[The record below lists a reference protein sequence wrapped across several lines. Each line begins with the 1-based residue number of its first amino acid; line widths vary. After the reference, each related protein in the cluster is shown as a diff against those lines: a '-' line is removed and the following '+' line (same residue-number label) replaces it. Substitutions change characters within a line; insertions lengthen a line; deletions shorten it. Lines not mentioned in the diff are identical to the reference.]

1 MKVASLF
8 SGGKDSAFA
17 LWWAQMQGWDVVELI
32 TVLPDSSESW
42 MFHYPATEWT
52 KLQGEAMQIPLTVIR
67 TEGVKEKELSDLS
80 DGLRNLTKQL
90 GIQGIVS
97 GAVASEYQRTRLDN
111 VCEELGLRSFA
122 PLWHK
127 NQQQLVKEQIESGF
141 EIIITACNALGLTK
155 DWLGRRLDA
164 TSLQELVRLS
174 KKHGFSI
181 AFEGGE
187 AETFVLNAPMFH
199 DRIRV
204 DQSTSHWK
212 NESGYLKLER
222 LSLVQESVSLPV

>member
-17 LWWAQMQGWDVVELI
+17 IWWAQMQSWDVAELV
-32 TVLPDSSESW
+32 TVLPESSESW

-52 KLQGEAMQIPLTVIR
+52 KLQAHAMSIPLTVIR
-67 TEGVKEKELSDLS
+67 TKGAKEKELDDLA
-80 DGLRNLTKQL
+80 DGLRSLTKNI
-90 GIQGIVS
+90 GIEGIVS

-127 NQQQLVKEQIESGF
+127 NQQQLVEEQIESGF

-155 DWLGRRLDA
+155 EWLGRRLD
-164 TSLQELVRLS
+164 TKNFQELVRLS
-174 KKHGFSI
+174 KKYGFSI

-187 AETFVLNAPMFH
+187 AETFVLNAPTFNGT
-199 DRIRV
+199 IRV
-204 DQSTSHWK
+204 DQSIPHWK
-212 NESGYLKLER
+212 NESGYLKFER
-222 LSLVQESVSLPV
+222 LSLVRESVN

>member
-1 MKVASLF
+1 MKVAGLF

-17 LWWAQMQGWDVVELI
+17 IWWAQMQGWDVAELV

-52 KLQGEAMQIPLTVIR
+52 KLQAEAMQIPLTVIR
-67 TEGVKEKELSDLS
+67 TEGVKEKELNDLT
-80 DGLRNLTKQL
+80 DGLRSLTEKI
-90 GIQGIVS
+90 GIEGIVS
-97 GAVASEYQRTRLDN
+97 GALASEYQRTRLDN
-111 VCEELGLRSFA
+111 ICEELDVRSFA

-127 NQQQLVKEQIESGF
+127 NQQQLVEEQIESGF
-141 EIIITACNALGLTK
+141 EIIITACNALGLTRE
-155 DWLGRRLDA
+155 WLGRKLD
-164 TSLQELVRLS
+164 TTNFQELVQLS

-199 DRIRV
+199 GKIRV
-204 DQSTSHWK
+204 DESTHHWK

-222 LSLVQESVSLPV
+222 LSLVRESVTLPV

>member
-1 MKVASLF
+1 MKVVGLF

-17 LWWAQMQGWDVVELI
+17 IWWAQMQSWDVAELV
-32 TVLPDSSESW
+32 TVLPESSESW

-52 KLQGEAMQIPLTVIR
+52 KLQAHAMSIPLTVIR
-67 TEGVKEKELSDLS
+67 TKGAKEKELDDLA
-80 DGLRNLTKQL
+80 DGLRSLTKNI
-90 GIQGIVS
+90 GIEGIVS
-97 GAVASEYQRTRLDN
+97 GAIASEYQRTRLDN

-127 NQQQLVKEQIESGF
+127 NQQQLVEEQIESGF

-155 DWLGRRLDA
+155 EWLGRRLD
-164 TSLQELVRLS
+164 TKNFQELVLLS
-174 KKHGFSI
+174 KKYGFSI

-187 AETFVLNAPMFH
+187 AETFVLNAPTFNGT
-199 DRIRV
+199 IRV
-204 DQSTSHWK
+204 DQSIPHWK

-222 LSLVQESVSLPV
+222 LSLVRESVN

>member
-17 LWWAQMQGWDVVELI
+17 LWWAQMQSWEVAELVTVV
-32 TVLPDSSESW
+32 PDSSESW

-52 KLQGEAMQIPLTVIR
+52 KLQAEAMGLPLTVIR

-80 DGLRNLTKQL
+80 DGLRNLKENV
-90 GIQGIVS
+90 GIQGLVS

-127 NQQQLVKEQIESGF
+127 TQQQLVEEQIESGF
-141 EIIITACNALGLTK
+141 EIIITACNALGLTQ
-155 DWLGRRLDA
+155 DWLGRRLD
-164 TSLQELVRLS
+164 TTTFQELVRLS
-174 KKHGFSI
+174 EKHGFSI
-181 AFEGGE
+181 IFEGGE

-199 DRIRV
+199 GRIRV
-204 DQSTSHWK
+204 DQSTTHWK

-222 LSLVQESVSLPV
+222 LSLVRESVSLPV